1 MSRLQGAST
10 PSEYGWLA
18 FGLLLF
24 AFVGYVVASFVGVF
38 VFGLFLYYATRPV
51 YRRIVVRTGHPTVAA
66 AVALVVLA
74 LPAILVVGYAIAI
87 AIREIQELRAIPG
100 VDLDTYPELG
110 RLLEELDDPGALLD
124 RLGEELLTG
133 DLPVQILE
141 SLTSIADTALV
152 LAVALIQL
160 FVMVVLAFYLLR
172 DDRKLIAWVL
182 ETFDDEERTLR
193 AYLLAVDYDLRS
205 IFFGNILNAFITGA
219 IAAIVFSGLNA
230 FAPAGIAIPA
240 AALLGLIAGVAS
252 LIPIVGMKLV
262 YVPVAIYLGLRSA
275 FLVGTET
282 LWFVGLFLVVSFVF
296 VDSIPDLILRPYV
309 SGRSLHVGAVML
321 AYTLGPLLFGWYG
334 LFLLPILLVL
344 VVQFARIILPT
355 KLGEDTPEPPPVDP
369 YVVSAADVGGEF
381 SPDAGGGA
389 AVETATDDPSDGE
402 ANVDTADSAAN
413 VDTADSAANV
423 DTADPETNVDPSDGE
438 ANDGKKRSE
447 K

>member
-1 MSRLQGAST
+1 MSRLEGAST

-24 AFVGYVVASFVGVF
+24 ALVGYVVASFVGVF

-51 YRRIVVRTGHPTVAA
+51 YRRIVVRTGHPSVAA
-66 AVALVVLA
+66 AIALVVLA

-87 AIREIQELRAIPG
+87 AVREIQELRAIPG
-100 VDLDTYPELG
+100 VNLEAYPELG

-124 RLGEELLTG
+124 QLGEELLTG
-133 DLPVQILE
+133 DVPVRLLE
-141 SLTSIADTALV
+141 WLTSIADTALV

-160 FVMVVLAFYLLR
+160 FVMVVLSFYLLR

-182 ETFDDEERTLR
+182 ETFDDEEGTLR

-219 IAAIVFSGLNA
+219 IAAIIFSGLNA
-230 FAPAGIAIPA
+230 FAPAGVAIPA

-252 LIPIVGMKLV
+252 LIPVVGMKLV
-262 YVPVAIYLGLRSA
+262 YVPVAVYLGLRA
-275 FLVGTET
+275 TILVGTET

-344 VVQFARIILPT
+344 VVQFARIVLPT
-355 KLGEDTPEPPPVDP
+355 KLGEDAPEPPTVDP
-369 YVVSAADVGGEF
+369 YVVSVADVSREF
-381 SPDAGGGA
+381 SEDERGDAAGDVA
-389 AVETATDDPSDGE
+389 TETASDDDTATREADDDPTEGERNGDPTDDGTSDENSNG
-402 ANVDTADSAAN
+402 AVD
-413 VDTADSAANV
+413 
-423 DTADPETNVDPSDGE
+423 DG
-438 ANDGKKRSE
+438 
-447 K
+447 

>member
-24 AFVGYVVASFVGVF
+24 ALIGYVVASFVGVF

-66 AVALVVLA
+66 AVALLVLA
-74 LPAILVVGYAIAI
+74 LPAILVVGYAVAI
-87 AIREIQELRAIPG
+87 AIREIQELREIPG
-100 VDLDTYPELG
+100 VDLGAYPELG
-110 RLLEELDDPGALLD
+110 RLLEEIDDPGALLD

-133 DLPVQILE
+133 DLPVRLLE
-141 SLTSIADTALV
+141 SLTSVADTALV

-172 DDRKLIAWVL
+172 DDRKLVAWVL
-182 ETFDDEERTLR
+182 ETFDDEEGTLR
-193 AYLLAVDYDLRS
+193 AYLRAVDYDLRS

-219 IAAIVFSGLNA
+219 IAAIVFSGLNG
-230 FAPAGIAIPA
+230 FAPAGVAIPA

-252 LIPIVGMKLV
+252 LIPVVGMKLV
-262 YVPVAIYLGLRSA
+262 YVPVAIYLGLRAA

-344 VVQFARIILPT
+344 VVQFARIVLPT
-355 KLGEDTPEPPPVDP
+355 KLGEDSPEPPPVDP
-369 YVVSAADVGGEF
+369 YVVSAADIGREEPG
-381 SPDAGGGA
+381 DTAGGAGSE
-389 AVETATDDPSDGE
+389 AVPDDESSGDGTADDGDEIDDGE
-402 ANVDTADSAAN
+402 
-413 VDTADSAANV
+413 
-423 DTADPETNVDPSDGE
+423 G
-438 ANDGKKRSE
+438 SE
-447 K
+447 ENSNTEE

>member
-1 MSRLQGAST
+1 MSRLEEAST
-10 PSEYGWLA
+10 SSEYGWLA

-24 AFVGYVVASFVGVF
+24 ALVGYVVVSFIGVV
-38 VFGLFLYYATRPV
+38 VFALFLYYATRPV
-51 YRRIVVRTGHPTVAA
+51 YRRIVARTGHPNLAA
-66 AVALVVLA
+66 ALALVVLA

-87 AIREIQELRAIPG
+87 AIREIQELTAIPG
-100 VDLDTYPELG
+100 VDLDAYPELG
-110 RLLEELDDPGALLD
+110 RFLEELDDPGAVVD
-124 RLGEELLTG
+124 RLGRELLEG
-133 DLPVQILE
+133 DLAASLLE
-141 SLTSIADTALV
+141 WLTSIADTALV

-172 DDRKLIAWVL
+172 DDRKLTAWVL

-219 IAAIVFSGLNA
+219 IGAIVFSVLNA
-230 FAPAGIAIPA
+230 FAPAGVAIPA

-252 LIPIVGMKLV
+252 LIPVVGMKLV
-262 YVPVAIYLGLRSA
+262 YVPVALYLGLRSV
-275 FLVGTET
+275 FMVGTET
-282 LWFVGLFLVVSFVF
+282 LWFVALFLVISFVF

-344 VVQFARIILPT
+344 VVQFARIVLPT
-355 KLGEDTPEPPPVDP
+355 KLGEETPEPPPVDP
-369 YVVSAADVGGEF
+369 YVVSVADVSREISGDTIG
-381 SPDAGGGA
+381 DADGDTDGDA
-389 AVETATDDPSDGE
+389 AGDAATETPTDDDTANRETDDDQPDGE
-402 ANVDTADSAAN
+402 T
-413 VDTADSAANV
+413 
-423 DTADPETNVDPSDGE
+423 
-438 ANDGKKRSE
+438 NDGKKRPE